1 MLGILQC
8 SRKSAV
14 ITVVVSTL
22 ILVHVAE
29 AQTKKIPAI
38 GWLSVRHGPTINP
51 HFVRGLRELG
61 WFPGRNIAFE
71 ARFAKERY
79 DQLPKLA
86 AELVDLKV
94 DVIVV
99 ASSSAIPAA
108 KNATHKIPIVMV
120 VVSDPVALGYVAS
133 LARPRGNITGLTN
146 DLGPIDS
153 KRLQLLKEAVRSVS
167 HVAVL
172 GPTISVDWKTLEAVS
187 RSSGVQLERLPFN
200 HSDEL
205 ERLFETAPSK
215 WVNGLMVRPSPRTNR
230 HRSKIIEFASRSRLP
245 AIYPLTSYVTD
256 GGLMSY
262 GPNLPVMPK
271 RAAYYVDRILKG
283 AKPSDLP
290 VERPM
295 AAEFAINLKAA
306 KEIGLS
312 IPPEVLQ
319 RAGRVIR

>member
-1 MLGILQC
+1 
-8 SRKSAV
+8 
-14 ITVVVSTL
+14 
-22 ILVHVAE
+22 
-29 AQTKKIPAI
+29 
-38 GWLSVRHGPTINP
+38 
-51 HFVRGLRELG
+51 
-61 WFPGRNIAFE
+61 
-71 ARFAKERY
+71 
-79 DQLPKLA
+79 
-86 AELVDLKV
+86 
-94 DVIVV
+94 
-99 ASSSAIPAA
+99 
-108 KNATHKIPIVMV
+108 MV

-319 RAGRVIR
+319 RADRVIR